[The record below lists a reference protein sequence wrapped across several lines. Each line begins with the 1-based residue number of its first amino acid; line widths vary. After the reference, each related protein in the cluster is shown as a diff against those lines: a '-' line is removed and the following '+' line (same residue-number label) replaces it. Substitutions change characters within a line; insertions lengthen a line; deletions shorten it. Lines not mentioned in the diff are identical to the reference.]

1 MNLSGNGKRSRLAM
15 LFPCQEP
22 SQQARASGT
31 TSMAALTRS
40 GARKASEI
48 GKLPGWGLPPART
61 RRVSSIGAGLAP
73 LSAPVN
79 RLGASRHVKCVAAA
93 KQRLHSRCLEC
104 PLDCG
109 RLVGSC
115 SADGV
120 RHRQRGF
127 IGEYR
132 WVGVNPKCSGRK
144 RQNPVCTGGQA
155 RAGAVRLWLIFR
167 FYVVTTLPEEEQ
179 LMPLSR
185 LNEGF
190 EIELEGTAV
199 RPLAKDRDHR
209 RTQGATS
216 TPVLEFMPWRA

>member
-1 MNLSGNGKRSRLAM
+1 MRVGFVSRAPRLELWRLFGPFVSGLKIPFPGNGDLGSKRLGSNGC
-15 LFPCQEP
+15 FSDPEDEHF
-22 SQQARASGT
+22 
-31 TSMAALTRS
+31 RS
-40 GARKASEI
+40 VLEGGNLPAILGRCGRVGI
-48 GKLPGWGLPPART
+48 GPART

-132 WVGVNPKCSGRK
+132 WVGVNPKCER
-144 RQNPVCTGGQA
+144 
-155 RAGAVRLWLIFR
+155 
-167 FYVVTTLPEEEQ
+167 
-179 LMPLSR
+179 
-185 LNEGF
+185 
-190 EIELEGTAV
+190 
-199 RPLAKDRDHR
+199 
-209 RTQGATS
+209 
-216 TPVLEFMPWRA
+216 

>member
-155 RAGAVRLWLIFR
+155 RAGAVRLWLIVR
-167 FYVVTTLPEEEQ
+167 F
-179 LMPLSR
+179 
-185 LNEGF
+185 
-190 EIELEGTAV
+190 
-199 RPLAKDRDHR
+199 
-209 RTQGATS
+209 
-216 TPVLEFMPWRA
+216 